1 MKKQKSRKNH
11 LPKITVDAY
20 ITERIQE
27 KRTANQHNAADLY
40 RTTRN
45 WIVKYQNGNRLCFP
59 HLTPGWVDRFI
70 LFLQSA
76 KLKNNTINT
85 YISNLRTLY
94 NRAYRDRLIPRHTES
109 PFAHI
114 ILKRGQPI
122 SRAIQEDDLH
132 QIVSMKSTCP
142 DLTDTINYCTF
153 SYLAC
158 GMPFIDLA
166 HLTTD
171 NIQNDEIVYRR
182 KKTSTRIRIGI
193 TEGMQKLINY
203 YADKSSHYLF
213 PILPKP
219 DISHEEYKS
228 ILRAY
233 NHSLKQLGERLPHPV
248 RLTSYVFRH
257 TWACEALRKHTP
269 ISIIS
274 QALGHTSEKT
284 TRFYLS
290 TLDQSE
296 MNRMNHLVIGKLDHL
311 VAQG

>member
-1 MKKQKSRKNH
+1 MKEQKSRKNH
-11 LPKITVDAY
+11 LPKITVAAY
-20 ITERIQE
+20 ITERIHE
-27 KRTANQHNAADLY
+27 KRAANQHNAADLY

-45 WIVKYQNGNRLCFP
+45 WILKFQPGNRLCF
-59 HLTPGWVDRFI
+59 HHITPGWVDRFVV
-70 LFLQSA
+70 FLQA
-76 KLKNNTINT
+76 AHLKNNTINT
-85 YISNLRTLY
+85 YVSNLRTLY
-94 NRAYRDRLIPRHTES
+94 NRASRDRLLPRCTES

-114 ILKRGQPI
+114 ILKRGQPL
-122 SRAIQEDDLH
+122 SRAIGEDHLH
-132 QIVSMKSTCP
+132 QIVSLKSTHP
-142 DLTDTINYCTF
+142 ELTDTINYCTF

-171 NIQNDEIVYRR
+171 NIQNNEIVYQR

-193 TEGMQKLINY
+193 TEGMKKLIRQ
-203 YADKSSHYLF
+203 YADKSSPYLF
-213 PILPKP
+213 PILPKSE
-219 DISHEEYKS
+219 ISHEAYKS

-257 TWACEALRKHTP
+257 TWASEALRKHTP
-269 ISIIS
+269 VSIIS

-296 MNRMNHLVIGKLDHL
+296 MNRMNHLIIGKLDQL

>member
-59 HLTPGWVDRFI
+59 LLTPGWVDRFI

-114 ILKRGQPI
+114 ILKRGQPV
-122 SRAIQEDDLH
+122 SRAIREDHLH
-132 QIVSMKSTCP
+132 EIVSMKSTYP
-142 DLTDTINYCTF
+142 ELTDTINYCTF

-171 NIQNDEIVYRR
+171 NIQNDEIVYQR

-203 YADKSSHYLF
+203 YRNQSSPYLF

-219 DISHEEYKS
+219 DISHEEYKT
-228 ILRAY
+228 ILRTY
-233 NHSLKQLGERLPHPV
+233 NHSLKQLGELLPHPV

-257 TWACEALRKHTP
+257 TWASEALRKHTP

-296 MNRMNHLVIGKLDHL
+296 MNRMNHLIIGKLDHL
-311 VAQG
+311 VARG